1 MDRPA
6 PDPAKL
12 LESWME
18 WERGETTPGKV
29 MSNLKTGGLRDV
41 LEALAAAQ
49 QADQPAAPAAEETG
63 AGGAET
69 EWTPV
74 V

>member
-49 QADQPAAPAAEETG
+49 PAEQPAGPAAEDTG
-63 AGGAET
+63 AGEAET

>member
-1 MDRPA
+1 
-6 PDPAKL
+6 
-12 LESWME
+12 ME

-49 QADQPAAPAAEETG
+49 QAGATTGASAEDTG
-63 AGGAET
+63 AGEAET